1 MRKHMVTRVRL
12 VDEQTSGRA
21 TTGTPLGN
29 HSSEPPLWVLA
40 EVDATMAGSTIP
52 PAPPPG
58 QWGSYVGSN
67 FALNKNPRLEHLTC
81 FVPGLLALGQCSSSP
96 FNTNL
101 SNHYLCYPLHLLTV
115 DSPPNA
121 ALIHRPSKRHQ
132 HCDG

>member
-12 VDEQTSGRA
+12 VDEPPSGRA

-58 QWGSYVGSN
+58 QSGSYIGSN
-67 FALNKNPRLEHLTC
+67 FVLNKNPRLEHLTC
-81 FVPGLLALGQCSSSP
+81 FVPGLLALGEGYCH
-96 FNTNL
+96 
-101 SNHYLCYPLHLLTV
+101 SNHCLCCSCIPWTWGLTV
-115 DSPPNA
+115 ESD
-121 ALIHRPSKRHQ
+121 
-132 HCDG
+132 